1 MTPIFSRSWCMKI
14 TRVRER
20 LIAPA
25 SLRSAWL
32 MSRACSPGSESPM
45 SPSISALGTSAATE
59 SMTTTSSAPE
69 RTRISQISR
78 PCSPVSG
85 CEISRL
91 STSTPSFFAY
101 SMSSACSASM
111 YAAAPPWRCALP
123 PTVSGSVGLPL
134 DSGPKSSV
142 TRPRGMPPIP
152 IAASRLIA
160 PVGTTSTR
168 TRGASAPM
176 RMIEPC
182 RRVFSVWV
190 VARFAAL
197 WRSSESGGVGGWVLR
212 FSAAMSILDIVAG
225 LLVRPEYI
233 PKPALPPAGTKRVFQ
248 VLQLV
253 VLQADAVE
261 AVDVPRLPVPVDP
274 APGDLH
280 HLTPLL
286 PRHRLERFP
295 EPLAAPHLHFDECDQ
310 PATPR
315 HQVDLGA
322 SHPEPVRHEVPP
334 FRLQIGDRLLLS
346 SEAVLVPLVRPRRR
360 VAAQPASHA
369 CELTARP
376 LEVVTKRA
384 HGAPVSL
391 RGTVLG

>member
-123 PTVSGSVGLPL
+123 TTCSASVVLPL
-134 DSGPKSSV
+134 DSGPKISV

-160 PVGTTSTR
+160 PVGMISTR
-168 TRGASAPM
+168 TRGESAPI
-176 RMIEPC
+176 RMMAPLPQ
-182 RRVFSVWV
+182 VFSICVI
-190 VARFAAL
+190 ARLRAFL
-197 WRSSESGGVGGWVLR
+197 RSSESCGTSL
-212 FSAAMSILDIVAG
+212 SAAMSVLDMG
-225 LLVRPEYI
+225 WEPRLVRPEYT
-233 PKPALPPAGTKRVFQ
+233 PKPRLSPPGAERVCQ
-248 VLQLV
+248 VLQLAV
-253 VLQADAVE
+253 HDRDAVE
-261 AVDVPRLPVPVDP
+261 PVDVCPLPEPSHPHPLALHELAQHRTRHRFERAPERLAPASLHLHEGHQVALPRDQVDPRVPYPKPMRDHVASARQEVLDGLLLAGNPAPVALVLPVGRI
-274 APGDLH
+274 AP
-280 HLTPLL
+280 
-286 PRHRLERFP
+286 
-295 EPLAAPHLHFDECDQ
+295 Q
-310 PATPR
+310 PA
-315 HQVDLGA
+315 L
-322 SHPEPVRHEVPP
+322 
-334 FRLQIGDRLLLS
+334 
-346 SEAVLVPLVRPRRR
+346 
-360 VAAQPASHA
+360 HA
-369 CELTARP
+369 CNLTA
-376 LEVVTKRA
+376 
-384 HGAPVSL
+384 
-391 RGTVLG
+391 